1 MILAVKDSLIYVEL
15 DSDDP
20 ERRQP
25 DISEATH
32 VPDFHPCW
40 AGLLLLW
47 RFSVPRWKGTEIE
60 LFQLSL
66 QNSQHYAG
74 C

>member
-32 VPDFHPCW
+32 VPDFHPC
-40 AGLLLLW
+40 
-47 RFSVPRWKGTEIE
+47 
-60 LFQLSL
+60 
-66 QNSQHYAG
+66 
-74 C
+74 